1 MTKSYLSSVGISL
14 KNTFQ
19 SFSCFHSL
27 SLNLPSK
34 QGSVLS
40 FNIFV
45 KWYCKKRCASFL
57 SLRTWEIF
65 IEWTRMAWTAPA
77 LVSAWVCCLFICL
90 LGFSQ
95 DLQRRW
101 IARSSTLEP
110 NNVLYLSDYQ
120 IIHSIFFVVWY
131 RKVPTKNNWF
141 TKWTWHKTA
150 NKERICSCNWCFAHF
165 FVASCNI

>member
-57 SLRTWEIF
+57 SLRTWEIHQ
-65 IEWTRMAWTAPA
+65 WYTRMAWTAPA

-90 LGFSQ
+90 FGFSQ

-101 IARSSTLEP
+101 IARSSTLWTEIEF
-110 NNVLYLSDYQ
+110 VLIWYIAIIYCSSVDLIPLSSHK
-120 IIHSIFFVVWY
+120 ITIL
-131 RKVPTKNNWF
+131 KNN
-141 TKWTWHKTA
+141 
-150 NKERICSCNWCFAHF
+150 RS
-165 FVASCNI
+165 

>member
-40 FNIFV
+40 FNVLWNDIVRSVVLHSCLWEPEKFS
-45 KWYCKKRCASFL
+45 KLYKNGMDCSCAGFGVGLL
-57 SLRTWEIF
+57 SVHWCI
-65 IEWTRMAWTAPA
+65 
-77 LVSAWVCCLFICL
+77 
-90 LGFSQ
+90 GFSQ

-101 IARSSTLEP
+101 IARSSTLWTEIEF
-110 NNVLYLSDYQ
+110 VLIWYIAIIYCSSVDLIPLSSHK
-120 IIHSIFFVVWY
+120 ITIL
-131 RKVPTKNNWF
+131 KNN
-141 TKWTWHKTA
+141 
-150 NKERICSCNWCFAHF
+150 RS
-165 FVASCNI
+165 